1 VTTDAD
7 VCSCMATSDNG
18 RLETV
23 SVRFTRR
30 IRELIKQ
37 VADARGSDESTVIRQ
52 AVHQELARL
61 SFLTDAEKKALGVV
75 AQ

>member
-1 VTTDAD
+1 
-7 VCSCMATSDNG
+7 MASSDNA

-30 IRELIKQ
+30 IRDLIKQ

-61 SFLTDAEKKALGVV
+61 SFLTDDEKKALGIV
-75 AQ
+75 A